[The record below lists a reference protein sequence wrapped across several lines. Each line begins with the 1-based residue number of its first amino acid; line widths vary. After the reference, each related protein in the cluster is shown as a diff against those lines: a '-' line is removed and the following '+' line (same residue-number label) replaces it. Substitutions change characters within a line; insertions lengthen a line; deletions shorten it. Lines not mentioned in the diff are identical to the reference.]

1 MSVLTFFG
9 RFLETITGDG
19 HRPDRRAAARDVP
32 MLSDHLGY
40 RAYDRERKIYHLTDS
55 RGFILELSP
64 MVGADDKIG
73 DILTSIFADQLEPG
87 CEFQVINYASPRIA
101 EKLQS
106 WAFKRTLKG
115 GVFDRL
121 ARNRLDLL
129 RSGAWNTLA
138 SDGPFCLR
146 NFRILLSVG
155 VRANSSLSVDDLD
168 RVRDGVISSL
178 DSIHVQAQNVEPTDL
193 IRFIDDILCPSTGA
207 SDDVAAYSPLDPINE
222 QCVRRDLV
230 HHVMKDRVILQSPS
244 LRPNGLN
251 IDGVPQ
257 MEDFSPD
264 TFDLRT
270 FSVRNFPDAWAPYDT
285 QRIVG
290 DLFNTKLCLPCPVL
304 QTISGVMPGIEDSE
318 TKAGFKFARTTSLA
332 DGTGAKL
339 VPKIKTA
346 AAEWERVQQQVR
358 LGQKL
363 ISIYY
368 AVTMISPIGRGDANA
383 RTLKAMYKAASWDLT
398 DETYLHLMGLL
409 AAMPLLVPDGLSS
422 DLKRFKRFRS
432 VMSENVASLA
442 PLQGEYNGGAIPHLL
457 LVGRR
462 GQPQY
467 WSPFQNLA
475 GNHNVAIA
483 GKSGSG
489 KSVLLQDLT
498 ASLVGAGAKTIVI
511 DDGRSF
517 EHMAHAL
524 GARSPSSTS
533 RPGSQSTPF
542 A

>member
-1 MSVLTFFG
+1 
-9 RFLETITGDG
+9 
-19 HRPDRRAAARDVP
+19 
-32 MLSDHLGY
+32 
-40 RAYDRERKIYHLTDS
+40 
-55 RGFILELSP
+55 
-64 MVGADDKIG
+64 
-73 DILTSIFADQLEPG
+73 
-87 CEFQVINYASPRIA
+87 
-101 EKLQS
+101 
-106 WAFKRTLKG
+106 
-115 GVFDRL
+115 
-121 ARNRLDLL
+121 
-129 RSGAWNTLA
+129 
-138 SDGPFCLR
+138 
-146 NFRILLSVG
+146 
-155 VRANSSLSVDDLD
+155 
-168 RVRDGVISSL
+168 
-178 DSIHVQAQNVEPTDL
+178 
-193 IRFIDDILCPSTGA
+193 
-207 SDDVAAYSPLDPINE
+207 
-222 QCVRRDLV
+222 
-230 HHVMKDRVILQSPS
+230 MKDRVILQSPS

-270 FSVRNFPDAWAPYDT
+270 FSVRNPDAWAPYDT